1 MQISDIL
8 GKLKVSQLNEM
19 QKAEQKI
26 LVISGGVSA
35 NDGLRKRMEER
46 GAKEDVRIYYP
57 EKILSTDNAAMI
69 ASAGYFHYK
78 KGECSELSMQVT
90 SNLGF

>member
-1 MQISDIL
+1 MAREWI
-8 GKLKVSQLNEM
+8 KTTV
-19 QKAEQKI
+19 AWC
-26 LVISGGVSA
+26 
-35 NDGLRKRMEER
+35 EER

-69 ASAGYFHYK
+69 ASAGYFRYK

-90 SNLGF
+90 SNLGL